1 MVKFNKLIKKLEKK
15 KLLLVKLYLQ
25 FSNMNKKIGKMIV
38 TMFGVGHI
46 KYFPGTFASLITASI
61 YYIFYTIKIN
71 YFLLIFI
78 NLFLFFYS
86 VWMINNL
93 EGEFE
98 EIDSKEIVI
107 DEFLGQSIPI
117 IFFYIIFYEG
127 SVSTNFFF
135 IIVFLS
141 FIGFRFFDILK
152 PYPINYVDKNMKN
165 GFGVI
170 LDDLIAGFF
179 TLIVLYICIIFYG
192 QI

>member
-1 MVKFNKLIKKLEKK
+1 
-15 KLLLVKLYLQ
+15 
-25 FSNMNKKIGKMIV
+25 MNKKIGKLIV
-38 TMFGVGHI
+38 TMFGIGLI
-46 KYFPGTFASLITASI
+46 KYFPGTFASLVTASL
-61 YYIFYTIKIN
+61 YYIFYVIKIN
-71 YFLLIFI
+71 YFFLLSI
-78 NLFLFFYS
+78 NFFLFFYS

-93 EGEFE
+93 EGEFK

-107 DEFLGQSIPI
+107 DEFLGQSVPI
-117 IFFYIIFYEG
+117 LFFYIIFYEG
-127 SVSTNFFF
+127 SVSNTFFF

-152 PYPINYVDKNMKN
+152 PYPINYVDKNIKN

>member
-1 MVKFNKLIKKLEKK
+1 
-15 KLLLVKLYLQ
+15 
-25 FSNMNKKIGKMIV
+25 MNKKIGKLIV
-38 TMFGVGHI
+38 TMFGVGLI

-61 YYIFYTIKIN
+61 YYILYTVKIN
-71 YFLLIFI
+71 YLLLLLLNFFLLV
-78 NLFLFFYS
+78 YS

-98 EIDSKEIVI
+98 EIDSKKIVI

-117 IFFYIIFYEG
+117 LFFYIIFYEG
-127 SVSTNFFF
+127 SVSNTFFF

-141 FIGFRFFDILK
+141 FVGFRFFDILK

-179 TLIVLYICIIFYG
+179 TLIVLYICVVFYG
-192 QI
+192 QIQ

>member
-1 MVKFNKLIKKLEKK
+1 
-15 KLLLVKLYLQ
+15 
-25 FSNMNKKIGKMIV
+25 MNKKIGKLIV
-38 TMFGVGHI
+38 TMFGVGFI
-46 KYFPGTFASLITASI
+46 KYFPGTFGSLVTASL
-61 YYIFYTIKIN
+61 YYIFYVIKIN
-71 YFLLIFI
+71 YFFLLFI
-78 NLFLFFYS
+78 NIFLFFYS
-86 VWMINNL
+86 IWMINKL
-93 EGEFE
+93 EGEFK

-107 DEFLGQSIPI
+107 DEFLGQSVPI
-117 IFFYIIFYEG
+117 LFFYIIFYEG
-127 SVSTNFFF
+127 SVSNTFFF

-152 PYPINYVDKNMKN
+152 PYPINYVDKNIKN

>member
-1 MVKFNKLIKKLEKK
+1 
-15 KLLLVKLYLQ
+15 
-25 FSNMNKKIGKMIV
+25 MNKRIGKMIV

-46 KYFPGTFASLITASI
+46 KYFPGTFASLITASM

-78 NLFLFFYS
+78 NLFLFIYS

-93 EGEFE
+93 EDEFE

-152 PYPINYVDKNMKN
+152 PWPIYIVDKSRTSLS
-165 GFGVI
+165 I
-170 LDDLIAGFF
+170 LLDDVIAGLFAS
-179 TLIVLYICIIFYG
+179 TIIIIYLI
-192 QI
+192 

>member
-1 MVKFNKLIKKLEKK
+1 
-15 KLLLVKLYLQ
+15 
-25 FSNMNKKIGKMIV
+25 MNKKIGKMIV
-38 TMFGVGHI
+38 TMFGVGRI
-46 KYFPGTFASLITASI
+46 KYFPGTFASLITAMM

-78 NLFLFFYS
+78 NLFLFIYS

-127 SVSTNFFF
+127 FVSTKLFF

-192 QI
+192 

>member
-1 MVKFNKLIKKLEKK
+1 
-15 KLLLVKLYLQ
+15 
-25 FSNMNKKIGKMIV
+25 MNKKTGKLIV
-38 TMFGVGHI
+38 TMFGVGLI
-46 KYFPGTFASLITASI
+46 KFFPGTFASAITASI
-61 YYIFYTIKIN
+61 YFLLYIIKIN
-71 YFLLIFI
+71 YFFLVLFNFFLLI
-78 NLFLFFYS
+78 YS
-86 VWMINNL
+86 IWMINNL
-93 EGEFE
+93 KGEFYE
-98 EIDSKEIVI
+98 VDSKEIVI

-117 IFFYIIFYEG
+117 LFFYIIFYEG
-127 SVSTNFFF
+127 SVSNTFFL

-165 GFGVI
+165 GFGVV

>member
-1 MVKFNKLIKKLEKK
+1 
-15 KLLLVKLYLQ
+15 
-25 FSNMNKKIGKMIV
+25 MNKKIGKMIV

-46 KYFPGTFASLITASI
+46 KYFPGTFASLITASM
-61 YYIFYTIKIN
+61 YIILYTIKIN

-78 NLFLFFYS
+78 NLFLFIYS

-127 SVSTNFFF
+127 SVSKNFFF

>member
-1 MVKFNKLIKKLEKK
+1 
-15 KLLLVKLYLQ
+15 
-25 FSNMNKKIGKMIV
+25 MNKKIGKMIV

-61 YYIFYTIKIN
+61 YYILYTIKIN
-71 YFLLIFI
+71 YFLLILI
-78 NLFLFFYS
+78 NLFLFIYS
-86 VWMINNL
+86 VLMINNL

-117 IFFYIIFYEG
+117 LFFYIIFYEG
-127 SVSTNFFF
+127 SVSNHFFL

-152 PYPINYVDKNMKN
+152 PYPINHIDKNMKN

-170 LDDLIAGFF
+170 LDDLLAGFF

>member
-1 MVKFNKLIKKLEKK
+1 
-15 KLLLVKLYLQ
+15 
-25 FSNMNKKIGKMIV
+25 MNKKIGKLIV
-38 TMFGVGHI
+38 TMFGIGLV
-46 KYFPGTFASLITASI
+46 KYFPGTFASLVTASI
-61 YYIFYTIKIN
+61 YCLFYTIKLN
-71 YFLLIFI
+71 YLLLILI
-78 NLFLFFYS
+78 NLFLFIYS

-93 EGEFE
+93 EGEFA

-117 IFFYIIFYEG
+117 LFFYIIFYEG
-127 SVSTNFFF
+127 SVSNNFFF

-141 FIGFRFFDILK
+141 FVGFRFFDIFK

-165 GFGVI
+165 GFGVV

>member
-1 MVKFNKLIKKLEKK
+1 
-15 KLLLVKLYLQ
+15 
-25 FSNMNKKIGKMIV
+25 MNSKIGKLVI
-38 TMFGVGHI
+38 TMFGIGFI
-46 KYFPGTFASLITASI
+46 KFIPGTFASAITAII
-61 YYIFYTIKIN
+61 YFIFYIFKIN
-71 YFLLIFI
+71 YFSLMLI

-86 VWMINNL
+86 IWMIDNL
-93 EGEFE
+93 KGEFD

-117 IFFYIIFYEG
+117 LFFYIIFYEG
-127 SVSTNFFF
+127 SVSNSFFF

-141 FIGFRFFDILK
+141 FVGFRFFDILK
-152 PYPINYVDKNMKN
+152 PYPINHVDKNMKN

-179 TLIVLYICIIFYG
+179 TLIVLYICIVFYG

>member
-1 MVKFNKLIKKLEKK
+1 
-15 KLLLVKLYLQ
+15 
-25 FSNMNKKIGKMIV
+25 MNKKIGKLIV
-38 TMFGVGHI
+38 TMFGVGLI
-46 KYFPGTFASLITASI
+46 KYFPGTFASAITASI
-61 YYIFYTIKIN
+61 YFILYIIKIN
-71 YFLLIFI
+71 YFILISLNFFLLI
-78 NLFLFFYS
+78 YS
-86 VWMINNL
+86 IWMINYL
-93 EGEFE
+93 EGEFD

-117 IFFYIIFYEG
+117 LFFYIIFYEG
-127 SVSTNFFF
+127 LVSNTFFL

-170 LDDLIAGFF
+170 LDDLIAGAF

>member
-1 MVKFNKLIKKLEKK
+1 
-15 KLLLVKLYLQ
+15 
-25 FSNMNKKIGKMIV
+25 MNKRIGKLIV
-38 TMFGVGHI
+38 TMFGVGLI
-46 KYFPGTFASLITASI
+46 KYFPGTFASLITSSI

-71 YFLLIFI
+71 Y
-78 NLFLFFYS
+78 LFLILINFFLFVYS

-93 EGEFE
+93 KDEFE

-117 IFFYIIFYEG
+117 LFFYIIFYEG
-127 SVSTNFFF
+127 SVSNTFFF

-141 FIGFRFFDILK
+141 FVGFRFFDILK
-152 PYPINYVDKNMKN
+152 PYPINHVDKNMKN

-170 LDDLIAGFF
+170 LDDIIAGFL

>member
-1 MVKFNKLIKKLEKK
+1 
-15 KLLLVKLYLQ
+15 
-25 FSNMNKKIGKMIV
+25 MNKKIGKLIV
-38 TMFGVGHI
+38 TMFGIGLI
-46 KYFPGTFASLITASI
+46 KYFPGTFASLVTSAIYCFFYSI
-61 YYIFYTIKIN
+61 KLS
-71 YFLLIFI
+71 YFLLIVI
-78 NLFLFFYS
+78 NLFLFIYS

-93 EGEFE
+93 EGQFA

-117 IFFYIIFYEG
+117 LFFYIIFYEG
-127 SVSTNFFF
+127 SVSNTFFF
-135 IIVFLS
+135 IIVSLS
-141 FIGFRFFDILK
+141 FVGFRFFDILK
-152 PYPINYVDKNMKN
+152 PYPINYVDKNIKN

>member
-1 MVKFNKLIKKLEKK
+1 
-15 KLLLVKLYLQ
+15 
-25 FSNMNKKIGKMIV
+25 MNKKIGKMIV
-38 TMFGVGHI
+38 TMFGIGYI
-46 KYFPGTFASLITASI
+46 KFFPGTFASLITASM

-78 NLFLFFYS
+78 NLFLFIYS

-107 DEFLGQSIPI
+107 DEFLGQSVPI

>member
-1 MVKFNKLIKKLEKK
+1 MIKKFGKLTLTMFNIGKLGNFPGTIASAITSFLYIFFFYFK
-15 KLLLVKLYLQ
+15 VHYLTLFLIFLLLLLV
-25 FSNMNKKIGKMIV
+25 
-38 TMFGVGHI
+38 
-46 KYFPGTFASLITASI
+46 SI
-61 YYIFYTIKIN
+61 H
-71 YFLLIFI
+71 LI
-78 NLFLFFYS
+78 NLLKD
-86 VWMINNL
+86 
-93 EGEFE
+93 EFE
-98 EIDSKEIVI
+98 EVDSKEIVI

-117 IFFYIIFYEG
+117 LFFYIIFYEG
-127 SVSTNFFF
+127 SVSNHFFL

>member
-1 MVKFNKLIKKLEKK
+1 
-15 KLLLVKLYLQ
+15 
-25 FSNMNKKIGKMIV
+25 MNKKIGKIIV

-61 YYIFYTIKIN
+61 YYISYTIKIN
-71 YFLLIFI
+71 YFLLILI
-78 NLFLFFYS
+78 NLFLFIYS
-86 VWMINNL
+86 VLMINNL

-117 IFFYIIFYEG
+117 LFFYIIFYEG
-127 SVSTNFFF
+127 SVSNHFFL

-152 PYPINYVDKNMKN
+152 PYPINHIDKNMKN

-170 LDDLIAGFF
+170 LDDLLAGFF

>member
-1 MVKFNKLIKKLEKK
+1 
-15 KLLLVKLYLQ
+15 
-25 FSNMNKKIGKMIV
+25 MNKKIGKMIV

-46 KYFPGTFASLITASI
+46 KYLPGTFASLITALM

-78 NLFLFFYS
+78 NLFLFIYS

-117 IFFYIIFYEG
+117 LFFYIIFYEG
-127 SVSTNFFF
+127 SVSNYFFL

-152 PYPINYVDKNMKN
+152 PYPINHIDKNMKN

-170 LDDLIAGFF
+170 LDDLLAGFF
-179 TLIVLYICIIFYG
+179 TLIILYICIIFYG

>member
-1 MVKFNKLIKKLEKK
+1 L
-15 KLLLVKLYLQ
+15 
-25 FSNMNKKIGKMIV
+25 
-38 TMFGVGHI
+38 I

-61 YYIFYTIKIN
+61 YYFLYTIKIN
-71 YFLLIFI
+71 YFLIILI
-78 NLFLFFYS
+78 NLFLFVYS
-86 VWMINNL
+86 IWMINNL
-93 EGEFE
+93 ESEFE

-117 IFFYIIFYEG
+117 LFFYIIFYEG
-127 SVSTNFFF
+127 SVSNHFFL

>member
-1 MVKFNKLIKKLEKK
+1 
-15 KLLLVKLYLQ
+15 
-25 FSNMNKKIGKMIV
+25 MNKRIGKLIV
-38 TMFGVGHI
+38 TMFGVGLI
-46 KYFPGTFASLITASI
+46 KYFPGTFASLITSSI

-71 YFLLIFI
+71 Y
-78 NLFLFFYS
+78 LFLILVNFFLFVYS

-93 EGEFE
+93 KDEFE

-117 IFFYIIFYEG
+117 LFFYIIFYEG
-127 SVSTNFFF
+127 SVSNTFFF
-135 IIVFLS
+135 LIVFLS
-141 FIGFRFFDILK
+141 FVGFRFFDILK
-152 PYPINYVDKNMKN
+152 PYPINHVDKNMKN

-170 LDDLIAGFF
+170 LDDIIAGFL

>member
-1 MVKFNKLIKKLEKK
+1 
-15 KLLLVKLYLQ
+15 
-25 FSNMNKKIGKMIV
+25 MNKKIGKLIV
-38 TMFGVGHI
+38 TMFGVGLI
-46 KYFPGTFASLITASI
+46 KYFPGTFASAITACI
-61 YYIFYTIKIN
+61 YFILYIIKIN
-71 YFLLIFI
+71 YFILISLNFFLLI
-78 NLFLFFYS
+78 YS
-86 VWMINNL
+86 ILMINYL
-93 EGEFE
+93 EGEFD

-117 IFFYIIFYEG
+117 LFFYIIFYEG
-127 SVSTNFFF
+127 LVSNTFFL

-152 PYPINYVDKNMKN
+152 PYPINYVDNNMKN

-170 LDDLIAGFF
+170 LDDLIAGAF